1 MSGIRTKRSL
11 LRHALTLARGRIP
24 SQLIIQLTDSCNAT
38 CPQCGMRRNAPFRRS
53 LLSLADG
60 RRIIDHA
67 ANSGIAALSFT
78 GGEPFLYS
86 KNLLTLLHYAGD
98 AGIPFIRTG
107 TNGFLFKNPDNPDF
121 TSRISRLAEALAA
134 TRLYTFWISIDSSDP
149 EVHERLRGLPGIMK
163 GIERALPIFHEHG
176 IFPSANLGITKA
188 ILPQRPAAKAG
199 SPTTTEEFRSGFR
212 AFYRRVIDLGFTIA
226 NACYPMNIETDPS
239 TSLSAVYE
247 ATAAVDCVRFSARER
262 HAMFT
267 ALLETIPEF
276 RSQIRIF
283 SPLSSL
289 HTLARRYSGEED
301 RSYPCHGGSDFFF
314 IEAKDGDT
322 YPCGYRGAEN
332 LGKFWDLDLK
342 NPPCKPSCRECDWEC
357 FRDPS
362 ELLGPFQEFFSAP
375 VRLAKRLLLD
385 RIHTSL
391 WLNDLRY
398 YRASEYFNG
407 RQAPDY
413 RKLARFAPGSPHTEA
428 SGVMEFQGGSINLN
442 QQELQ
447 FQKKRM

>member
-1 MSGIRTKRSL
+1 MSDARSKL
-11 LRHALTLARGRIP
+11 SLMRHALTLARGRIP

-53 LLSLADG
+53 LLPLDQC

-78 GGEPFLYS
+78 GGEPFLYT
-86 KNLLTLLHYAGD
+86 KNLLTLIRYAAE
-98 AGIPFIRTG
+98 AGIPYLRTG
-107 TNGFLFKNPDNPDF
+107 TNGFLFQDADQPDF

-134 TRLYTFWISIDSSDP
+134 TGLYTFWISIDSPDP
-149 EVHERLRGLPGIMK
+149 DTHENMRGLPGVMK

-188 ILPQRPAAKAG
+188 ILPKRPAAQTGTDA
-199 SPTTTEEFRSGFR
+199 TRAEFRAGFR
-212 AFYRRVIDLGFTIA
+212 AFYRLVIDLGFTIA
-226 NACYPMNIETDPS
+226 NACYPMNIEKDPAS
-239 TSLSAVYE
+239 SLSAVYE
-247 ATAAVDCVRFSARER
+247 ATAADECVRFSAREK
-262 HAMFT
+262 HALFS
-267 ALLETIPEF
+267 ALAETIPEF

-289 HTLARRYSGEED
+289 HALARRYSGEED
-301 RSYPCHGGSDFFF
+301 RSYPCNGGSDFFF
-314 IEAKDGDT
+314 IDAKDGNT

-332 LGKFWDLDLK
+332 LGKFWDLSLK
-342 NPPCKPSCRECDWEC
+342 NPPRGRSCRECDWEC

-362 ELLGPFQEFFSAP
+362 ELLGPFQDFCSAP
-375 VRLAKRLLLD
+375 FGVARRLLRDKKL
-385 RIHTSL
+385 TAL

-398 YRASEYFNG
+398 YRAADFFNG

-413 RKLARFAPGSPHTEA
+413 RKLARFAPNSTSTH
-428 SGVMEFQGGSINLN
+428 S
-442 QQELQ
+442 
-447 FQKKRM
+447 